1 MKEKVKKLLSY
12 SSKSYVKYII
22 IMIKIDV
29 QFKNKTYDDI
39 KNIYRKMNREN
50 TYMIDQYLRIKQL
63 QNIILEKGHEKVM
76 TPFKN

>member
-1 MKEKVKKLLSY
+1 MKSNKNNFQYIKTKSLKMKEKVKKLLSY
-12 SSKSYVKYII
+12 SSKFYVKYIN

-39 KNIYRKMNREN
+39 KNIYRKTNREN

-63 QNIILEKGHEKVM
+63 
-76 TPFKN
+76 